1 MARGKSKSSLALV
14 DAAVEILREINPA
27 TVRAVCYR
35 LFTAGLIPNMSKNST
50 NRVGVQLVWAR
61 ENGLLPWEWIV
72 DETREAE
79 RVNLWSSTAA
89 IIDAAV
95 RSYRRDNW
103 QDQPHRVE
111 VWSEKGTVRGTL
123 APVLSRYGVT
133 FRAMHG
139 YSSATALYD
148 IARESTRE
156 DKPLTVF
163 YVGDYDPSGLH
174 MSEVDIP
181 NRIGRYDGSGTFQ
194 RIALTG
200 HDVGPGTTLPHFDAD
215 TKTGDSRHKW
225 FVSRYGD
232 RCWELDALSPV
243 TLRQRVENAIT
254 GMIDADTWGRALVV
268 EKAEV
273 EAMHI
278 YSERWKRSISGQAS
292 KYATTEGARP

>member
-1 MARGKSKSSLALV
+1 VLALV
-14 DAAVEILREINPA
+14 DADVEILREINPA

-79 RVNLWSSTAA
+79 RVNLWSSTTA

-123 APVLSRYGVT
+123 APVLGRYGVT

-273 EAMHI
+273 EAMQI
-278 YSERWKRSISGQAS
+278 YGERWKRSISGQAS
-292 KYATTEGARP
+292 KYATTEVRP